1 MKVRDAVESDGESLA
16 ELADV
21 PTEVVEN
28 VIHDRTVRVAEA
40 DEEIVGFVGFDARR
54 DAVHV
59 THLYGSRAACERL
72 LDEPIR
78 FAASEAMT
86 VELLVPEDEDDT
98 MSAARAN
105 DFERAGAG
113 PRFEGQETVRFR
125 LDDPES
131 NGAAFR

>member
-1 MKVRDAVESDGESLA
+1 MRVRDAVESDGGR
-16 ELADV
+16 LADLAGV
-21 PTEVVEN
+21 PSEVMAN
-28 VIHDRTVRVAEA
+28 VVHDRSVRVAET
-40 DEEIVGFVGFDARR
+40 DDDIVGFVGFDARR

-131 NGAAFR
+131 NGTAFR

>member
-1 MKVRDAVESDGESLA
+1 MRVRDAVESDGGR
-16 ELADV
+16 LADLAGV
-21 PTEVVEN
+21 PSEVMAN
-28 VIHDRTVRVAEA
+28 VVHDRSVRVAET
-40 DEEIVGFVGFDARR
+40 DDDIVGFVGFDARK

-72 LDEPIR
+72 LDEPVR

-86 VELLVPEDEDDT
+86 VELLVPEDEDET

-105 DFERAGAG
+105 DFERAGNG

-125 LDDPES
+125 LDSPGS
-131 NGAAFR
+131 NDAAFR